1 MKICKTLSLANFL
14 QYFQLTLNDAVSGSV
29 SKVKFCL
36 QLWRLM
42 LFIQQTLSHMWTC
55 TLKVTLAVRR
65 GSLKRFNRDH
75 ITAFW
80 MRRPVNVIRV
90 LSNMY
95 MFVQWRSHKGI
106 FKHTACAT
114 IKRRANRHWNV
125 YVYIFF
131 FSPWLRGPYMLVS
144 LIPPKT
150 YCPTFNQCLVDRSL
164 KKGPS
169 LAYHSDI
176 LCLAGMN
183 LVHMIYFW

>member
-1 MKICKTLSLANFL
+1 MSNLTFFFFFSFFFKSSVPMKICKTLSLANFL

-42 LFIQQTLSHMWTC
+42 LFMKQALSHMWTC

-106 FKHTACAT
+106 FKHTARTT

-131 FSPWLRGPYMLVS
+131 FSPLTSRSVHVS
-144 LIPPKT
+144 FSDPP
-150 YCPTFNQCLVDRSL
+150 QDLLS
-164 KKGPS
+164 
-169 LAYHSDI
+169 
-176 LCLAGMN
+176 
-183 LVHMIYFW
+183 YF